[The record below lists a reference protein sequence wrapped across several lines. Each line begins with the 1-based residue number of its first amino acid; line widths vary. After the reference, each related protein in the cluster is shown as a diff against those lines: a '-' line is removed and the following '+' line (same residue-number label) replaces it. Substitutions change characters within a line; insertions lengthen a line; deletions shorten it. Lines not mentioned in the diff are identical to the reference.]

1 LTEYATFASKSL
13 VIMGKKVKILLNRS
27 EITAGTRGASLGPEA
42 VMTAARDKNDTFF
55 SEYPP
60 VVLKDENHFLDFP
73 AKFPY
78 AKRIEGYSLVFDH
91 VMTGMKNVFA
101 NKEFPVLISADH
113 GSAAATIAAI
123 KENYQ
128 HQRLGVVWIDAH
140 GDLHTPYTTPSGNMH
155 GMPLAIALNEDNLK
169 YKINEVSSEVK
180 SIWESLKNKGGN
192 GAKFSSKDLFFIGVR
207 DTEEQEEHLM
217 QEHGIRNY
225 TVAELRERK
234 WSDLALEFQKWID
247 ELDILYISFDVDS
260 MDPDI
265 TSYGTGTPVKNGITP
280 EEANEMLTFFAKQ
293 EKLCCLEFVEVNPCL
308 DDKKNKMAEVTFE
321 LVKSAVNTITK

>member
-1 LTEYATFASKSL
+1 
-13 VIMGKKVKILLNRS
+13 MGKKVKILLNTS
-27 EITAGTRGASLGPEA
+27 EITAGTRGSSLGPEA
-42 VMTAARDKNDTFF
+42 IMTAARDLNDTFF
-55 SEYPP
+55 SDYPP
-60 VVLKDENHFLDFP
+60 FKIKNENQFLDFP

-78 AKRIEGYSLVFDH
+78 AKRIEGYALVFDY
-91 VMTGMKNVFA
+91 VMDGMKTVF
-101 NKEFPVLISADH
+101 NNNEFPVLISADH

-123 KENYQ
+123 KENYAGK
-128 HQRLGVVWIDAH
+128 RLGVVWIDAH

-169 YKINEVSSEVK
+169 YKINEVGPEAK
-180 SIWESLKNKGGN
+180 AIWESLQDKGGK
-192 GAKFSSKDLFFIGVR
+192 GAKFSSNDLFFIGVR

-217 QEHGIRNY
+217 AEHAIRNY
-225 TVAELRERK
+225 TVAELREKK
-234 WSDLALEFQKWID
+234 WSVLAEEFQKWID

-265 TSYGTGTPVKNGITP
+265 TSYGTGTPVKDGITP
-280 EEANEMLTFFAKQ
+280 EEAHEMLTFFAKQ

-308 DDKKNKMAEVTFE
+308 DDKKNKMAEVTFQ